1 MYLTDRSAPSGA
13 DTEQGRRRGPGP
25 KVAPV
30 VLVLGTVS
38 LITDISSEMVTAVL
52 PLYLV
57 STLGFTPLLFG
68 TLDGVYNGA
77 GALVQLTGGHL
88 ADRVRNHKLMAGLG
102 YGLSALCKPLLL
114 IASSLG
120 ALGTVLALDRT
131 GKGLRTAPRD
141 AMISLSTPPE
151 NQGRAFGV
159 HRAMDTTG
167 AMLGPLA
174 AFLILSVATD
184 GYDAVFGVSACV
196 AALGVI
202 VLVLFV
208 PGREERARAGGEG
221 ARTGGGGVRA
231 GGAGVRAGG
240 VGAASEGGGAAAGGA
255 SVWTDGG
262 GARADGAGG
271 ARADGAGGARA
282 DGASVPTE
290 GAGARA
296 GGVGVPAGGAGA
308 ATDRAG
314 ARAGGAGAA
323 LDGGGVPAG
332 GAGAATDRAGVRAG
346 GGGVPAGG
354 AGAATD
360 RAGARAD
367 RAGAALDGVGV
378 PAGGAGAAPGAAS
391 VADGKRPVRVREAL
405 ALLRLPRLRALAGCA
420 ALLGLTTVSD
430 AFVYLLLQR
439 RAGIGEQWFT
449 LLPLGTAV
457 VFLLLAVPVG
467 ALADRIGRRTVFLTG
482 HMGLLTAYALL
493 LWAPAT
499 PALPFLVL
507 ALHGTFY
514 AATDG
519 VLPATLADIV
529 PEQLRAS
536 GLAIVGTCQALAR
549 FCCSL
554 AFGAAW
560 TVWGDGPALA
570 GAAIGLLC
578 CAAVAG
584 KLLRPAAR
592 TR

>member
-1 MYLTDRSAPSGA
+1 MYLTDRSTPAKQDA
-13 DTEQGRRRGPGP
+13 EQRRRRGTGP

-38 LITDISSEMVTAVL
+38 LITDVSSEMVTAVL

-57 STLGFTPLLFG
+57 STLGFSPLGFG
-68 TLDGVYNGA
+68 TLDGVYNGVS
-77 GALVQLTGGHL
+77 ALVQLTGGHL
-88 ADRVRNHKLMAGLG
+88 ADRVRNHKLLAGLG

-114 IASSLG
+114 LASGVG
-120 ALGTVLALDRT
+120 ALGTVLALERT

-141 AMISLSTPPE
+141 AMISLSTPADR
-151 NQGRAFGV
+151 QGRAFGV

-174 AFLILSVATD
+174 AFLILRAAVD

-196 AALGVI
+196 AVLGVL

-208 PGREERARAGGEG
+208 PGRGQG
-221 ARTGGGGVRA
+221 AQ
-231 GGAGVRAGG
+231 
-240 VGAASEGGGAAAGGA
+240 AAGKE
-255 SVWTDGG
+255 TPGG
-262 GARADGAGG
+262 K
-271 ARADGAGGARA
+271 
-282 DGASVPTE
+282 P
-290 GAGARA
+290 
-296 GGVGVPAGGAGA
+296 
-308 ATDRAG
+308 
-314 ARAGGAGAA
+314 
-323 LDGGGVPAG
+323 
-332 GAGAATDRAGVRAG
+332 
-346 GGGVPAGG
+346 
-354 AGAATD
+354 
-360 RAGARAD
+360 
-367 RAGAALDGVGV
+367 
-378 PAGGAGAAPGAAS
+378 
-391 VADGKRPVRVREAL
+391 PVRLREAL

-439 RAGIGEQWFT
+439 RAGIAEQWFP
-449 LLPLGTAV
+449 LLPLGTAA

-467 ALADRIGRRTVFLTG
+467 TLADRVGRRTVFLGG
-482 HMGLLTAYALL
+482 HAALLTAYALL

-519 VLPATLADIV
+519 VLPAALADIV

-536 GLAIVGTCQALAR
+536 GLAIVGTSQALAR

-570 GAAIGLLC
+570 GSAVGLLC
-578 CAAVAG
+578 CASVAG
-584 KLLRPAAR
+584 LVLRPAGA